1 MIGRIEPRINGYI
14 TQIARSTINGYSGY
28 NVISNNVSLRN
39 IHNQYALMPVWML
52 NCRYNGK
59 NFQFM
64 LNGQTGKIV
73 ADRPI
78 SIQRAVVW
86 WFIIF
91 VVTLIIAMLIGL
103 FF

>member
-1 MIGRIEPRINGYI
+1 
-14 TQIARSTINGYSGY
+14 
-28 NVISNNVSLRN
+28 
-39 IHNQYALMPVWML
+39 
-52 NCRYNGK
+52 
-59 NFQFM
+59 M